1 MVAHIHVDALGSLIF
16 RLSPRLR
23 FVFFRLIGN
32 ICRLSLLGD
41 PSRLLHSNL
50 SDFLPCLLLAYVL
63 LVHVIRASSLSFTLS
78 FTALVRTT
86 ARVHSLSGCYLLIG
100 QVTPE

>member
-23 FVFFRLIGN
+23 LVFFRLIGN

-50 SDFLPCLLLAYVL
+50 SDFLPCLLL
-63 LVHVIRASSLSFTLS
+63 VHVIRASSLSFTLS

-86 ARVHSLSGCYLLIG
+86 ARVHSLSGCYLFIA